1 VLKPL
6 GIPVKVNLPSVGE
19 GIVDQY
25 YSGVSYELKNQSI
38 VTLDSR
44 GDPEFLAAALAE
56 YEAKKTGLL
65 TIGVSAF
72 ALAPLQ
78 FLTSDADKLIAAQA
92 ERIKNSNVSDNVKA
106 LWDIQVNQ
114 LQNPHKYGLIELV
127 AFPGFLTWKSTPPEG
142 KKHITFVVGL
152 QIPFSRGSI
161 HISSTNYTIQP
172 AINPNYLAEDFDLEA
187 VVAALKFSRKIAQTG
202 AFAEIV
208 AAEVD
213 PGADVQTDDQLKDYI
228 KGFAQTFLHTIGS
241 CSMLPRNKGGVVSPE
256 LKVYGTSNIRVVDL
270 SILPFQISAHPQLT
284 VYGIA
289 EKASDMILGTTTV

>member
-127 AFPGFLTWKSTPPEG
+127 AFPGFLTWKCAYIYGYHQCTSLFF
-142 KKHITFVVGL
+142 HFIVSHSYS
-152 QIPFSRGSI
+152 SRGQETYHVRSWPPDPLLAWQ
-161 HISSTNYTIQP
+161 HTHLFYQLHYSTRYQ
-172 AINPNYLAEDFDLEA
+172 
-187 VVAALKFSRKIAQTG
+187 
-202 AFAEIV
+202 
-208 AAEVD
+208 
-213 PGADVQTDDQLKDYI
+213 
-228 KGFAQTFLHTIGS
+228 
-241 CSMLPRNKGGVVSPE
+241 
-256 LKVYGTSNIRVVDL
+256 
-270 SILPFQISAHPQLT
+270 PQLPSRGLRLGGSRCSLE
-284 VYGIA
+284 VFPQDS
-289 EKASDMILGTTTV
+289 SDWRLRRNRRSRG